1 MLNEGVWPRKVRDA
15 LKRTE
20 VKNINDKRLGAERC
34 QSVGS
39 LRKPSGAANVP
50 AIFDKQTNQD
60 LPNGTRGAGNEDP
73 WT

>member
-50 AIFDKQTNQD
+50 AIFDKHTNQD